1 MASEQVPE
9 TIIGPRWE
17 ARPDAPTEA
26 TDQQC
31 PVEGV

>member
-17 ARPDAPTEA
+17 ARPAAPTEA
-26 TDQQC
+26 TEQT